1 MEARAAL
8 RAPSLT
14 CRTSKEAA
22 APIAI
27 EALGKRTSC
36 FDRALDTELSLE
48 ACRRAANGAQWVHEK
63 ILELPGA
70 PEAQSFFQEGSLDNR
85 LIL

>member
-48 ACRRAANGAQWVHEK
+48 AYRRAANGAQWVHEK